1 MDKQPAEAS
10 QPPTPDPEQ
19 SLLMERTSSVVSQVV
34 SMTVPPTGATHPEDF
49 QWKDN
54 KESWEHWTRRQVP
67 KPFVKVLIALI
78 IVTVVSFCPAMLRLT
93 YYNGTVLPSRPT
105 PVPDGSGVRSS
116 DATDSSD

>member
-19 SLLMERTSSVVSQVV
+19 PLLLERTSSAVSQVV
-34 SMTVPPTGATHPEDF
+34 SMTIPPMGATRPGDSHR
-49 QWKDN
+49 KDN
-54 KESWEHWTRRQVP
+54 KESWEYWMRRQVS

-93 YYNGTVLPSRPT
+93 YYNGTILPSWPT
-105 PVPDGSGVRSS
+105 PVPDGGGVRFS